1 MKRFYNILLIITVL
15 SISINAYAGNEQRA
29 GQAGA
34 TELLINPWAASS
46 GWGGAGMA
54 SVSGFEALFDN
65 VAGTAFTR
73 KTEIAFSR
81 VNWLQGTDIFMNN
94 LGLSQK
100 LGESGGVLSLAIN
113 SMDFGEINVTT
124 VDDPDGNGATF
135 HPTYTIITA
144 AYAKEFS
151 NSINGGI
158 AIKIVNEGI
167 SDMKASGVAIDV
179 GIGYL
184 TGIGKNKLGK
194 KHRDN
199 VHFGISLKN
208 IGPTMKYNGDGLTF
222 RGASTNDVVMTV
234 KNRSDE
240 FELPSLLKI
249 GLAYDINLVPIVDTA
264 TNKIT
269 SLHKLTLASTFTS
282 NSFTK
287 DMFHFGAEYKYKNLL
302 VLRGGYML
310 ETKGTDKD
318 VSAINYTGPT
328 AGISVHIPI
337 NKKGTYFSIDYSYRD
352 TEIFSGVHTFGAKIV
367 L

>member
-1 MKRFYNILLIITVL
+1 MKRFYNILLIL
-15 SISINAYAGNEQRA
+15 SVSFISINSYAGNEQRA
-29 GQAGA
+29 GQAGG

-65 VAGTAFTR
+65 VAGTAYTR
-73 KTEIAFSR
+73 KTELVFSR
-81 VNWLQGTDIFMNN
+81 VNWLQGTNIYLNN

-100 LGESGGVLSLAIN
+100 LGESGGVLTMAIN
-113 SMDFGEINVTT
+113 SMDFGEIDVTT
-124 VDDPDGNGATF
+124 TEDPNGNGATF

-158 AIKIVNEGI
+158 ALKLINEGI
-167 SDMKASGVAIDV
+167 SDMKTSGVAIDV

-208 IGPTMKYNGDGLTF
+208 IGPTMRYSGDGLSF
-222 RGASTNDVVMTV
+222 RGTSSNDVVMTV
-234 KNRSDE
+234 NNRADQ

-249 GLAYDINLVPIVDTA
+249 GLAYDINLVPVVDTSS
-264 TNKIT
+264 NKIT
-269 SLHKLTLASTFTS
+269 SDHKLTLATTFTS

-287 DMFHFGAEYKYKNLL
+287 DIYHFGARYKYRNLL
-302 VLRGGYML
+302 VLRAGYML
-310 ETKGTDKD
+310 ESGGNKSEVRT
-318 VSAINYTGPT
+318 INYTGPT
-328 AGISVHIPI
+328 AGISVNVPI
-337 NKKGTYFSIDYSYRD
+337 NKTGSYFSIDYSYRD
-352 TEIFSGVHTFGAKIV
+352 TEVFSGVHTFGAKVV